1 MKTLNMQKLKA
12 AKQAGFTIIE
22 LVVVILL
29 LGILTATALPRFI
42 DVAEDAH
49 LAVVDGVLGGLGTGA
64 TLFRAQWIADNQP
77 VTAITEFGGLFPDA
91 SGYPSDLTDVAT
103 PGTSTLCLDFFRNV
117 LQLGAQPVIGASGGT
132 VGGVLGSGAGVGTFA
147 AANLTIDWISHA
159 STNGTGV
166 CEYYYVGRAAAKVIG
181 ATVPYLIYA
190 PGTGS
195 VTLVAASTA
204 TT

>member
-42 DVAEDAH
+42 DVTEDAH

-77 VTAITEFGGLFPDA
+77 VTAISEFGGLIPNA
-91 SGYPSDLTDVAT
+91 SGYPNNLTNAT
-103 PGTSTLCLDFFRNV
+103 TISTSTLCLDFFRNV
-117 LQLGAQPVIGASGGT
+117 LQLGAQPIIGPSGTAGIGSVGAGT
-132 VGGVLGSGAGVGTFA
+132 GVGTYA
-147 AANLTIDWISHA
+147 AANPGIDWVSLA
-159 STNGTGV
+159 STFPGS
-166 CEYYYVGRAAAKVIG
+166 CEYYYVGRAAAKVVG
-181 ATVPYLIYA
+181 AQVPYLIYDPA
-190 PGTGS
+190 TGS
-195 VTLVAASTA
+195 VTQVEFSSLLT
-204 TT
+204 